1 MINILQEGVRMKRIF
16 CVVIAVLI
24 FAIGACA
31 FAQSTDYPARP
42 ITLQVPWVAGGGTD
56 VGARILAAITE
67 KKIGQSIVV
76 VNKPGAG
83 SQMGLTELAR
93 QKADGYYLGF
103 ISTPH
108 ICTIIL
114 DPDRKAAFTLDS
126 FVPVISQV
134 MDPGLIWVKADSPYK
149 TLKDLIEDGKKRPG
163 AVRAST
169 TGIMSDDHLA
179 ILMVQ
184 NASGARFR
192 IVHFE
197 GGAQQLTATLGG
209 QVDVSFDNVGS
220 VVQRIKGGQVR
231 GLAVMDKE
239 RSKFLPEVPT
249 AGELGFPTVISSS
262 TRGVMGPKGIPKPI
276 LTRLETAFTEAM
288 KDSGHIEKMETAGLS
303 IKMMVGDNF
312 GKYLQDLFEQC
323 KPLVEEARK
332 SQ

>member
-1 MINILQEGVRMKRIF
+1 MRKIVCSVVAAFFFALGV
-16 CVVIAVLI
+16 
-24 FAIGACA
+24 CA
-31 FAQSTDYPARP
+31 FAQASDYPSRP
-42 ITLQVPWVAGGGTD
+42 VTLQVPWVAGGGTD
-56 VGARILAAITE
+56 VGARILASIAE

-76 VNKPGAG
+76 INKPGAG
-83 SQMGLTELAR
+83 SQIGLTELAR

-108 ICTIIL
+108 ICTAIL

-126 FVPVISQV
+126 FVPIVSQV

-209 QVDVSFDNVGS
+209 QVEVSFDNVGS

-239 RSKFLPEVPT
+239 RSKFLPDVPT
-249 AGELGFPTVISSS
+249 TAELGFPTVISSS
-262 TRGVMGPKGIPKPI
+262 TRGVMGPRGLPKPV
-276 LTRLETAFTEAM
+276 LQKVETAFAEAM
-288 KDSGHIEKMETAGLS
+288 KDPGHIEKMETAGLT
-303 IKMMVGDNF
+303 IKMMVGDHF
-312 GKYLQDLFEQC
+312 GKYLQDLLDQC
-323 KPLVEEARK
+323 RPLVEEARK
-332 SQ
+332 SP